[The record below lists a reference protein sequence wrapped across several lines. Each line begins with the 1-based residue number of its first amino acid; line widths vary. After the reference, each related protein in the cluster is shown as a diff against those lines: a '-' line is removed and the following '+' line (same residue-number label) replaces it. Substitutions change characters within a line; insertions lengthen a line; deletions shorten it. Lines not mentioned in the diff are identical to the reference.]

1 MVLTISTLSRICFVQ
16 LSIKRWIL
24 SHTFK
29 DDINNDYGIYPENEE
44 EDIVMEVVDH
54 NTNYEQAAVGGT
66 SGEEETNGR
75 QVSDYE
81 NWEDE
86 YDKMY
91 DDHDDQRQSRE
102 NDYDNMYDKTG

>member
-1 MVLTISTLSRICFVQ
+1 
-16 LSIKRWIL
+16 
-24 SHTFK
+24 
-29 DDINNDYGIYPENEE
+29 
-44 EDIVMEVVDH
+44 MEIVDH
-54 NTNYEQAAVGGT
+54 NTNYEQAAAGGT
-66 SGEEETNGR
+66 SGGEETNAR

-81 NWEDE
+81 NE

>member
-1 MVLTISTLSRICFVQ
+1 
-16 LSIKRWIL
+16 
-24 SHTFK
+24 
-29 DDINNDYGIYPENEE
+29 
-44 EDIVMEVVDH
+44 MEVVDH

-91 DDHDDQRQSRE
+91 DDQDDQRQSRE